1 VAAFSEGRIRDTVR
15 VYAGSNPDVMTLQSD
30 VPIPQTAIRPMSTC
44 IHEDL
49 AEEFDRAIFLAGAQA
64 ESEEQVGEVRGLATT
79 DDIEAKLEDS
89 GITLAEESGALGGIT
104 GGLVAECYQNEV
116 PAAVL
121 VVRCDPRLPDPRS
134 ARTVIEDALE
144 PLVAFDVDTSELEN
158 QAEEI
163 QRQKQQI
170 AQHLQEMQ
178 NQQDEQTLQSRGMYQ

>member
-1 VAAFSEGRIRDTVR
+1 
-15 VYAGSNPDVMTLQSD
+15 
-30 VPIPQTAIRPMSTC
+30 MSKC

-79 DDIEAKLEDS
+79 DDIEAELEDT